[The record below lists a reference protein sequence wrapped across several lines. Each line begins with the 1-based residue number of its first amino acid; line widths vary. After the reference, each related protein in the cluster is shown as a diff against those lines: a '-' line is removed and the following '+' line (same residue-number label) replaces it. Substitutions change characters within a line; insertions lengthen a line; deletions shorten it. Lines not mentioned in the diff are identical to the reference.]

1 MTWGLALVKDDDEL
15 VNNCLTGDP
24 KSYHQLVT
32 RYQKKLFSVAYGM
45 VHQVEDALDL
55 VQEAFLKG
63 YRNLS
68 KFQGQSSFYTWI
80 YRILINLCIDFLR
93 KEKRQHMEDYD
104 DTMQQNT
111 SVGSMFLTLQP
122 GAHHRDPLNAVSN
135 KELGEQIWCAIQD
148 LSDNHRAVIVLREIE
163 GLSYEEIAATLGCS
177 KGTVMSRLHHAR
189 ARLRLSLGTYV
200 EQQNSPNDGED
211 TPETQSTVVGT

>member
-1 MTWGLALVKDDDEL
+1 MVKEDEALV
-15 VNNCLTGDP
+15 NRCLTGDQ
-24 KSYHQLVT
+24 KSYHTLVT

-63 YRNLS
+63 FRNLS

-93 KEKRQHMEDYD
+93 KEKRQQVEDYD
-104 DTMQQNT
+104 DTLKHVAAPN
-111 SVGSMFLTLQP
+111 SSFPTLEP
-122 GAHHRDPLNAVSN
+122 GAHNRDPLKAVSN
-135 KELGEQIWCAIQD
+135 KELGEQIWGAIET
-148 LSDNHRAVIVLREIE
+148 LSENHKAVIVLREIE
-163 GLSYEEIAATLGCS
+163 GLSYEEIAEALSCS

-189 ARLRLSLGTYV
+189 ARLRQALGTYI
-200 EQQNSPNDGED
+200 ERGNSPEKADD
-211 TPETQSTVVGT
+211 QSTPPTSAA